1 MRANLILG
9 AGFLSRYI
17 LSCVPQTTK
26 SWMVNRSG
34 FASVLR
40 KNEELFKADILER
53 RSLKEIRSRMPY
65 FDGYVFYLVPPSSF
79 GVQAVNSSLLPLF
92 EVLDKGLIRGILVVS
107 STGVFSESN
116 EETVNNT
123 TCISGKTHRVERL
136 LEIEDVWLS
145 SPFQVTVARLGGI
158 YGKGR
163 IIGTSLLDRDES
175 VPGTGREYINLIHGY
190 DAAQALLGMKNSAFW
205 GKKFVVTDGNPV
217 QRNVYYNY
225 LAEKLGH
232 ERPTFSGEE
241 RNSYKCDSQSTW
253 DKLRITPKFGDYKA
267 GLRDLIG

>member
-17 LSCVPQTTK
+17 LSSVPQASK
-26 SWMVNRSG
+26 NWMVNRSG
-34 FASVLR
+34 FATVPG

-53 RSLKEIRSRMPY
+53 RSLKEISSRMPC

-79 GVQAVNSSLLPLF
+79 GGKAVTTSLHPLF

-116 EETVNNT
+116 EETVNSST
-123 TCISGKTHRVERL
+123 FISGKTRRVERL

-145 SPFQVTVARLGGI
+145 SPFQVTIARLGGI

-163 IIGTSLLDRDES
+163 IIGTSLLNRDES
-175 VPGTGREYINLIHGY
+175 MPGTGREYLNLIHGY
-190 DAAQALLGMKNSAFW
+190 DAAQALLCMKKSRLW
-205 GKKFVVTDGNPV
+205 GKKLVVTDGNPV
-217 QRNVYYNY
+217 QRKVYYNY
-225 LAEKLGH
+225 LADKLGH
-232 ERPTFSGEE
+232 ERPIFSGDE
-241 RNSYKCDSQSTW
+241 RNSYRCDSQSTW